1 MLAKAQCHYRRNSK
15 TMLVR
20 VFCNEWAFYFR
31 RDLWNAFYN
40 LRREPIQTHLTFHRR
55 LSDFKQEPIR
65 FSGEILN

>member
-1 MLAKAQCHYRRNSK
+1 
-15 TMLVR
+15 MLVR